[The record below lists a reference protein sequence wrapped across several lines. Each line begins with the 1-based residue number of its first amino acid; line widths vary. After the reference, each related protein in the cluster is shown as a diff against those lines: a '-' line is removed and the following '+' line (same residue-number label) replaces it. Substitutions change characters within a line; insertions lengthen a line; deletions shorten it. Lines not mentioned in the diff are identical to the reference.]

1 MQFII
6 EYSFFIYNDFLSS
19 IKVHCRNSRMYCIH
33 VMRPYKNTKYSTFN
47 ISGWSYTSIFDPEFI
62 QLWWN
67 INYQMNTLC
76 SSTHEPTFLTCSLVR
91 ATVTKEGSLQRR
103 KRKGI
108 LFPKLFLPSVRKI
121 CSINRDFFYIRG
133 WRSKICII
141 FGTEY
146 FLTYS

>member
-1 MQFII
+1 LQFII

-33 VMRPYKNTKYSTFN
+33 VMRPYKNTNYSTFN

-108 LFPKLFLPSVRKI
+108 LFPKLFLPSVKKN
-121 CSINRDFFYIRG
+121 CSINRDFF
-133 WRSKICII
+133 
-141 FGTEY
+141 
-146 FLTYS
+146 LYSRLKVKNLHHFWNRILF